1 MYIIILGGGQVG
13 ERLARLLIEDKH
25 DVTILETNTETA
37 QRLSVELDALVLNED
52 GTEQKA
58 LTDAEIE
65 RADGFIAATSDDK
78 VNLFACRIAKKF
90 DVKRVIARVT
100 DPENYEFYLDI
111 DVTPINITVNT
122 VMAIQRAFTSF
133 DSSNTVASIINDKVQ
148 ISTTLLGKKS
158 PVLGK
163 KISELKNQKNI
174 FAVEREGNLILPN
187 GDTTLLENDIVFIIS
202 PNEETEKIFRSL
214 RGESH

>member
-13 ERLARLLIEDKH
+13 ERLARLLVEDKH
-25 DVTILETNTETA
+25 DVTILEIDTEIA

-52 GTEQKA
+52 GTDQKA
-58 LTDAEIE
+58 LVDAEIE
-65 RADGFIAATSDDK
+65 RADAFITATSDDK

-90 DVKRVIARVT
+90 NVKKIISRVT
-100 DPENYEFYLDI
+100 DPENYEFYLDLE
-111 DVTPINITVNT
+111 VSPINITVNT
-122 VMAIQRAFTSF
+122 VMAIQKAVV
-133 DSSNTVASIINDKVQ
+133 SSERGDNIASICGEKAQ
-148 ISTTLLGKKS
+148 ISGILLGKKS

-163 KISELKNQKNI
+163 KIGDMNIKNNI

-187 GDTTLLENDIVFIIS
+187 GDTTIAESDIVFIVAPVEDTADIV
-202 PNEETEKIFRSL
+202 RSL

>member
-122 VMAIQRAFTSF
+122 VMAIQRAVMSF
-133 DSSNTVASIINDKVQ
+133 DTSNTVSSIINDKAQ

-163 KISELKNQKNI
+163 KVNELKNQKNI
-174 FAVEREGNLILPN
+174 FAIEREGNLILPN
-187 GDTTLLENDIVFIIS
+187 GDTTVLENDVIFIVS

>member
-25 DVTILETNTETA
+25 DVTVLETDTETA

-52 GTEQKA
+52 GTDQKA
-58 LTDAEIE
+58 LIDAEIE
-65 RADGFIAATSDDK
+65 RADGFIAATADDK

-90 DVKRVIARVT
+90 DVKKIIARVT
-100 DPENYEFYLDI
+100 DPENYEFYLDL

-122 VMAIQRAFTSF
+122 VMAIQRAVV
-133 DSSNTVASIINDKVQ
+133 SSERLNAVATICGDKAQVSR
-148 ISTTLLGKKS
+148 ILLGKKS
-158 PVLGK
+158 PILGK
-163 KISELKNQKNI
+163 KFSELNYQKNI
-174 FAVEREGNLILPN
+174 FALEREGELVLPN
-187 GDTTLLENDIVFIIS
+187 GDTTMMEGDIIFVVAPIDD
-202 PNEETEKIFRSL
+202 TEIIFRSL